1 MTVPLVSAVTPKRLT
16 PLGELTKFQLEPF
29 HCSRK
34 LPTTQMLLAET
45 AAISGENAPKE
56 RLSALANIKGWRL
69 QSCGISPPSYNR
81 RCVDHKPQRKSYG
94 TVTLARCQALKRPG
108 QTSSARSIF
117 SLLPER
123 RGKTAPPTKEMNFRV
138 RLFYGF
144 KN

>member
-1 MTVPLVSAVTPKRLT
+1 
-16 PLGELTKFQLEPF
+16 
-29 HCSRK
+29 
-34 LPTTQMLLAET
+34 MLLAET

-56 RLSALANIKGWRL
+56 RISALANIKGWRL
-69 QSCGISPPSYNR
+69 QSCGISPHLTIGDVSITSRNG
-81 RCVDHKPQRKSYG
+81 K
-94 TVTLARCQALKRPG
+94 VTALLLARCQALKRPG

-123 RGKTAPPTKEMNFRV
+123 TAPPTKEMNFRV